1 MADNKYK
8 GNSSAYGYGHLLKE
22 MDFGGF
28 INSNP
33 NSGKKEPWDQWT
45 DKYKAKYELPTNTS
59 WQNES
64 NYLRKGTIGNA
75 PSPTQNPN
83 GGIIGNNASQL
94 SQTALTGAKTSQA
107 PIIPNLGASLG
118 NPVSNTSGADF
129 GSVTTSVG
137 QVSPPRAMQVPM
149 DQRKR
154 YEYNAP
160 NTDTGSGGTY
170 SLPEVS
176 VTGEK
181 SWYGGLPNTE
191 GQQTAEKMQIGA
203 SKNWSQNMAS
213 TQYDQQM
220 ERKAAKTKQAQIDR
234 IDNIWDPGLPTTE
247 GYGNNLKPAGMVGN
261 PKNTWEKQVLHEDN
275 YKDSGRRWT
284 NEQVSENL
292 ATDKKNK
299 MDAWKG
305 VVENEY
311 GVPTEG
317 SSSGISSDREMHL
330 QAVKGPDTSK
340 AAYQDKRTADDWFK
354 QSGIDMDIGDDP
366 LSIGKEVTGGLTPD
380 SMVDSIATAEPLK
393 VGSKLGAG
401 LDKFNTTVKGAGKV
415 LEKAAPAI
423 SALTTIGTGVSE
435 MKQRKKTI
443 GKLQDS
449 ISELSGTIGNL
460 ANEESAE
467 EDSMFDEFSEGNR
480 RIGTARN
487 LQLGSA
493 LDAVKG
499 SNLNTGSIKKIKK
512 DITDDMGTSTDL
524 DLASAFDSY
533 EQKRDEYTTE
543 SRENRSTMNAQ
554 LKQLQEQL
562 KEEQKDQKMAPW
574 SMAADLAIGAISV
587 ANPLVGIGLGAVKNR
602 AMG

>member
-1 MADNKYK
+1 
-8 GNSSAYGYGHLLKE
+8 
-22 MDFGGF
+22 
-28 INSNP
+28 
-33 NSGKKEPWDQWT
+33 
-45 DKYKAKYELPTNTS
+45 
-59 WQNES
+59 
-64 NYLRKGTIGNA
+64 
-75 PSPTQNPN
+75 
-83 GGIIGNNASQL
+83 
-94 SQTALTGAKTSQA
+94 
-107 PIIPNLGASLG
+107 
-118 NPVSNTSGADF
+118 
-129 GSVTTSVG
+129 
-137 QVSPPRAMQVPM
+137 MQVPM